1 MAVITVNQFSGVSPM
16 TPPRYLQDN
25 QAQTALNCPA
35 WLGSLTPLR
44 GVTTTALNTD
54 GSFSKTGDIESIYRF
69 GQSSSSELNYWFH
82 WTEEVDVV
90 QGFINGDTTERTYYT
105 LNDGTSLPKVT
116 NSALALTG
124 SGTEY
129 PIASYDLGVPKPGAT
144 GFSTAKT
151 GTGNTDEPAETRVY
165 TFTYV
170 NSFDEESAPYSA
182 TDMSAMTE
190 DVYPG
195 ESVVVTLPTSYS
207 GSGNYN
213 ITKKRIYR
221 SASGTVDTSFLFV
234 AEIPLSQATY
244 TDSLDGDELNEAIP
258 SLTWEQAPTGL
269 KGLVG
274 LSNGVMVGFKGNDV
288 YFSEPFRPFAWPV
301 QYTQTVG
308 FPIVGLGVMDTTVV
322 VLTEGRPF
330 FLQGS
335 HPDSM
340 VMVEAD
346 INQACLSKRSIVSIN
361 GAVYYASPDGLVKLS
376 TSGSGVATQSMFDK
390 YSWQTLNPDG
400 MIGMKYENQYIGFF
414 TDVAASNGGFILDT
428 LANTWNFHNVYA
440 TAGYNDLKNDALYV
454 VVDNKLKKWDT
465 GSALTYTWKSKKFT
479 TPEPKSFS
487 CYRVQGEY
495 GSAITVKVYKDG
507 TLFHTESVSDG
518 NLKRL
523 PSGLGTTW
531 EFQLEGATEVYNVQL
546 AQSPMELNAQ

>member
-1 MAVITVNQFSGVSPM
+1 
-16 TPPRYLQDN
+16 
-25 QAQTALNCPA
+25 
-35 WLGSLTPLR
+35 
-44 GVTTTALNTD
+44 
-54 GSFSKTGDIESIYRF
+54 
-69 GQSSSSELNYWFH
+69 
-82 WTEEVDVV
+82 
-90 QGFINGDTTERTYYT
+90 
-105 LNDGTSLPKVT
+105 
-116 NSALALTG
+116 
-124 SGTEY
+124 
-129 PIASYDLGVPKPGAT
+129 
-144 GFSTAKT
+144 
-151 GTGNTDEPAETRVY
+151 
-165 TFTYV
+165 
-170 NSFDEESAPYSA
+170 
-182 TDMSAMTE
+182 
-190 DVYPG
+190 
-195 ESVVVTLPTSYS
+195 
-207 GSGNYN
+207 
-213 ITKKRIYR
+213 
-221 SASGTVDTSFLFV
+221 
-234 AEIPLSQATY
+234 
-244 TDSLDGDELNEAIP
+244 
-258 SLTWEQAPTGL
+258 
-269 KGLVG
+269 
-274 LSNGVMVGFKGNDV
+274 
-288 YFSEPFRPFAWPV
+288 V